1 MISWMYDS
9 VKDDQLRLTD
19 KKKEYDSY
27 RKR

>member
-1 MISWMYDS
+1 MISWVYDS

-19 KKKEYDSY
+19 KKKECDSY